1 MKRCGEAS
9 SVYLTA
15 VLEYVTSEIMELSGN
30 VCRENKRKRVTPEDI
45 SMAIRGDPELAK
57 LCAGMSL
64 FIGDKLHITSSMLK
78 SAPPKSKK
86 PEEEGG
92 KK

>member
-30 VCRENKRKRVTPEDI
+30 VCRDSKRKRISPEDI

-57 LCAGMSL
+57 LCAGMSV
-64 FIGDKLHITSSMLK
+64 FTGDKLHITSGMLK
-78 SAPPKSKK
+78 AAPLKSKK
-86 PEEEGG
+86 PEEENE